1 MAHSAIV
8 GVLTPSEVIMQE
20 LQLIGILSLSCFA
33 IMSLLYGE
41 LVLLQKI

>member
-1 MAHSAIV
+1 MAHTAIV
-8 GVLTPSEVIMQE
+8 DALTQSEAIMQA